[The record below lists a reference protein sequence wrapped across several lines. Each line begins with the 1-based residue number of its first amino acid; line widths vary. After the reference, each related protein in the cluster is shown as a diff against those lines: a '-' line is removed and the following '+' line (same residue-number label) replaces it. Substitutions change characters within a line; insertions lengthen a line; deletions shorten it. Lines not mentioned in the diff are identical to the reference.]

1 MRCGLTLPAKS
12 RPRVTLPFLKVVV
25 SAWLE
30 VEFSAKFEKHIGII
44 RVWNT
49 AVLCTELSPPHRAN
63 PRLELLNV
71 YPVLFA
77 SSGALQS

>member
-1 MRCGLTLPAKS
+1 MS
-12 RPRVTLPFLKVVV
+12 
-25 SAWLE
+25 SWLE
-30 VEFSAKFEKHIGII
+30 AEFSVKLEKHIGVI

-63 PRLELLNV
+63 PRLELLKV
-71 YPVLFA
+71 HPALFA